1 MLINEIF
8 QSIQGESS
16 YSGFP
21 CTFIRVTGCNLRCSY
36 CDTTYAYHK
45 GINLTIAQI
54 VREVRRNRISL
65 VEITGGEPLLNEEV
79 YPLIEKLLS
88 EGYKILVET
97 NGSIDISRLNESVVR
112 IIDIK
117 CPSSKMSHKMYWK
130 NMDILRPTD
139 EIKFVVKNRSDY
151 VWSRMIIN
159 KYKLKDKVKINLSP
173 VHDVMDAAKLAE
185 WMLEDKLPARLQI
198 QMHKYIWPG
207 REEGV

>member
-36 CDTTYAYHK
+36 CDTTYAYDK
-45 GINLTIAQI
+45 GIDLTIPQI
-54 VREVRRNRISL
+54 VREVRRYRISL

-97 NGSIDISRLNESVVR
+97 NGSIDISRLDENVVR

-117 CPSSKMSHKMYWK
+117 CPSSKMSHKMCWK

-139 EIKFVVKNRSDY
+139 EIKFVVENRSDY
-151 VWSRMIIN
+151 VWSRMIIS

-173 VHDVMDAAKLAE
+173 VHEVMDAAKLAD
-185 WMLEDKLPARLQI
+185 WMLEDKLQARLQI

-207 REEGV
+207 REGGV

>member
-1 MLINEIF
+1 M
-8 QSIQGESS
+8 
-16 YSGFP
+16 
-21 CTFIRVTGCNLRCSY
+21 
-36 CDTTYAYHK
+36 
-45 GINLTIAQI
+45 
-54 VREVRRNRISL
+54 
-65 VEITGGEPLLNEEV
+65 
-79 YPLIEKLLS
+79 
-88 EGYKILVET
+88 VET

-130 NMDILRPTD
+130 NMDILKPTD

-151 VWSRMIIN
+151 VWSRMVIN